1 MMISTVSAVQLVP
14 VLIVF
19 DVVIEAA
26 ELLVTVGLTVIAVYI
41 VVDQLTDFVEVNF
54 VAVVDIISLFSA
66 IGSVICLV
74 DLIAQK
80 IAAFI
85 LYQKYNILD
94 LVAAAAAVAE
104 YIEVVVELFRTDI
117 VTAFVIAKD

>member
-19 DVVIEAA
+19 DVVIEAD

-94 LVAAAAAVAE
+94 LVAAAAVAE